1 MEGKLKKKVR
11 YPTKAT
17 MNLAASQRNT
27 LSVKGTV
34 LPCLAL
40 VVILAVVIQFAILAP
55 LQRVNELEQQTI
67 AMENILGQLQARTAD
82 FDLVKEE
89 YDRYFAQTNT
99 GAELLV
105 DRILVLNVLET
116 VIPPRATA
124 RSCTFSGNT
133 LSLVL
138 YGMDLD
144 GAAPLLQTL
153 YTIPQVVA
161 VDLYTVQNP
170 QDTVAS
176 ISMTITL
183 QAGEG

>member
-1 MEGKLKKKVR
+1 MVR
-11 YPTKAT
+11 
-17 MNLAASQRNT
+17 
-27 LSVKGTV
+27 V
-34 LPCLAL
+34 
-40 VVILAVVIQFAILAP
+40 
-55 LQRVNELEQQTI
+55 
-67 AMENILGQLQARTAD
+67 
-82 FDLVKEE
+82 
-89 YDRYFAQTNT
+89 
-99 GAELLV
+99 
-105 DRILVLNVLET
+105 LVLNVLET
-116 VIPPRATA
+116 VILPRATV
-124 RSCTFSGNT
+124 RSCTLSGNT